1 MTIDVRAACV
11 ALDCLPA
18 ELADVC
24 RREAAR
30 RLSLAVL
37 ALDDGDDSQPPPA
50 LDTYAQIDGLIA
62 NARDWAFRAAAFE
75 ALWTRHAEI
84 NDEREAER
92 NGGESPRSQPATPQ
106 SPVPPLSSQETSVTA
121 KTEVDQ

>member
-30 RLSLAVL
+30 RVRLYAD
-37 ALDDGDDSQPPPA
+37 ALDDPEPLSVDG
-50 LDTYAQIDGLIA
+50 YAQIDGLLA
-62 NARDWAFRAAAFE
+62 NARDWAFRAAALE
-75 ALWTRHAEI
+75 ALWTRHAES